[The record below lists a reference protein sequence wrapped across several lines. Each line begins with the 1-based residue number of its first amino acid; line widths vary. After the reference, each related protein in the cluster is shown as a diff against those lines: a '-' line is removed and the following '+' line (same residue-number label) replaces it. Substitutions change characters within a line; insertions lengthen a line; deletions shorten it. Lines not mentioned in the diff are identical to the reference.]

1 MKKTINK
8 IRTSIWLYPAIYS
21 LFSFVLSI
29 AITVMNK
36 FYADQ
41 ITDYIPGLFYTTTAL
56 AQTVLSIVAGA
67 FITIVTFTFSTTMVV
82 LTMYSSQFTP
92 RVIENFLNNKT
103 TMKSFGVFLSGFIFA
118 ITSLL
123 FINTNVDATKDGNLV
138 IAASVSVIYIII
150 GIIYFLSF
158 IHNVANQIQAS
169 NLILKLQEESLKTIT
184 EYRNFIK
191 QTEII
196 SEKKLQEL
204 IGHKRLIEVSSPS
217 DGYIQEI
224 EYSNLKKI
232 TIDHQWIVCLKK
244 VVGQFISKETR
255 LLTIF
260 YDEANLK
267 SKSTDEAVIQEIQE
281 CIMIGNRKSETQD
294 FSFTIQKI
302 VEIAVKALSP
312 GINDPNTAT
321 YCLNILGVLLR
332 DLADIKKGYIVV
344 KEAEEVGLV
353 IYETYDFELLIFDVY
368 TQIMFYGGADAT
380 VVIAGFKSLRFIKA
394 KATEENSKIIDEFAR
409 ELFIKVVNRS
419 FGELEFNKIQNEYN
433 ELTN

>member
-1 MKKTINK
+1 M
-8 IRTSIWLYPAIYS
+8 
-21 LFSFVLSI
+21 
-29 AITVMNK
+29 
-36 FYADQ
+36 
-41 ITDYIPGLFYTTTAL
+41 
-56 AQTVLSIVAGA
+56 
-67 FITIVTFTFSTTMVV
+67 
-82 LTMYSSQFTP
+82 
-92 RVIENFLNNKT
+92 
-103 TMKSFGVFLSGFIFA
+103 
-118 ITSLL
+118 
-123 FINTNVDATKDGNLV
+123 
-138 IAASVSVIYIII
+138 
-150 GIIYFLSF
+150 
-158 IHNVANQIQAS
+158 
-169 NLILKLQEESLKTIT
+169 
-184 EYRNFIK
+184 
-191 QTEII
+191 
-196 SEKKLQEL
+196 

-312 GINDPNTAT
+312 GINDPNTVT